1 MNTTSYGRNRW
12 DSSNRKSRLPANWN
26 HLRSLVLRRDSHR
39 CKIGDEGCRTI
50 ATDVDHI
57 VAGDNHAPENLQAAC
72 SWCHN
77 RKSSREGNTA
87 RRRKA
92 ERRFRPVERHP
103 GSR

>member
-1 MNTTSYGRNRW
+1 MTTTSSGRSRW

-39 CKIGDEGCRTI
+39 CQIGDEGCRTI

-72 SWCHN
+72 SRCHN

-87 RRRKA
+87 RRKKA